1 MIQTSLLFE
10 TVEEIYQRVFR
21 EIKPRTILPE
31 IVVRFCSYVHMDSR
45 IRLDGDHKRIEVRI
59 SDQLAG
65 APAPVQ
71 EALAHILLGKLYR
84 KKIAPSY
91 NRRYRLYTQRE
102 DVRRKALLVK
112 QLRGRKQI
120 LAARGKAY
128 DLEEMFDRLNERL
141 FDNLLARPRLTWSLR
156 RSRRSLGHWDPV
168 HNTIVI
174 SRIFDEP
181 EVPRFLVEYVLYH
194 EMLHLKHPVEYARG
208 RKRAHTKQFHA
219 DERKFPSYQE
229 AVALLKLL

>member
-21 EIKPRTILPE
+21 EIKPRTTLPE

-128 DLEEMFDRLNERL
+128 DLEEMFDRLNERF

-194 EMLHLKHPVEYARG
+194 EMLHLKHPVEHARG

-219 DERKFPSYQE
+219 DEREFPRYQE